1 LERDTVIQT
10 SGLTKDY
17 GLDRALLDLD
27 LNLDLDLDLEVT
39 KGEIFCFLGLN
50 GAGKTTAIKLLMGLI
65 FPNAGSA
72 NVLGMDVHAQSIE
85 IKKHVGYVPGEL
97 PQFGGLSAS

>member
-17 GLDRALLDLD
+17 GLDRALLD
-27 LNLDLDLDLEVT
+27 LDLDLDLEVT

>member
-1 LERDTVIQT
+1 MERDTVIQT

-17 GLDRALLDLD
+17 GLDRAL
-27 LNLDLDLDLEVT
+27 LDLDLDLEVT

>member
-1 LERDTVIQT
+1 MERDTVIQT

-17 GLDRALLDLD
+17 GLDRALLD
-27 LNLDLDLDLEVT
+27 LDLDLDLEVT